1 MKIIQEHALE
11 SYCWLSGQCRL
22 FTCLK
27 YIYS

>member
-1 MKIIQEHALE
+1 MSIIQEHALE

-22 FTCLK
+22 FTWLK